1 MSSDEQQG
9 VVFPRAA
16 DGRRS
21 TGKVGR
27 AVVADALRP
36 VDPVGA
42 REAERETNWRTG
54 YLVHF
59 RRLVEAG
66 LASPEAAVSVATAGV
81 ESLRA
86 RMRVGEP
93 SGMETSLDSWASGSG
108 RPLGTAQV
116 QGTSEAEGQLTL
128 PYHGHRLAGDDLRR
142 ALDAWAE
149 VGVLEPSA
157 VDAVRLVLDHP
168 EWLRL
173 QGWTVGVL
181 GAGAE
186 MGPLQALLR
195 WGATVAAVDLPQPPL
210 WQRVLDV
217 ARHGAGTMLLP
228 VPEGTTAPDSHTAGV
243 DLLADA
249 PAVADWLAAQTAQA
263 DRLVVGNYVYADGAT
278 NVRVSVAVDALTTRV
293 AEARADT
300 ALAVL
305 ATPTDVFAVPGEAV
319 RHSTQG
325 YTSRSTGAK
334 LLGRPLRAVSGG
346 RLL

>member
-1 MSSDEQQG
+1 MSIDEQHG

-21 TGKVGR
+21 TAEVGR

-42 REAERETNWRTG
+42 REAERETNWRSG

-66 LASPEAAVSVATAGV
+66 LASREAAVTVASSGLR
-81 ESLRA
+81 SLRE
-86 RMRVGEP
+86 RMQVAD
-93 SGMETSLDSWASGSG
+93 SADTETSLEDWASGPS
-108 RPLGTAQV
+108 RPLGTGRV
-116 QGTSEAEGQLTL
+116 QGTAEAEGQLTL

-142 ALDAWAE
+142 RLDAWADA
-149 VGVLEPSA
+149 GVLEPSA

-173 QGWTVGVL
+173 HGWTVGVL

-195 WGATVAAVDLPQPPL
+195 WGATVAAVDLPDPSL
-210 WQRVLDV
+210 WQRVFGV
-217 ARHGAGTMLLP
+217 ARPGAGTLLLP
-228 VPEGTTAPDSHTAGV
+228 VPEGTAAPDSHTAGAN
-243 DLLADA
+243 LLADA
-249 PAVADWLAAQTAQA
+249 PAVADWLAAGE

-278 NVRVSVAVDALTTRV
+278 NVRVSAAVDALTTRV
-293 AEARADT
+293 AEARTDT
-300 ALAVL
+300 ALAFL
-305 ATPTDVFAVPGEAV
+305 ATPTDVFAVPGDAV
-319 RHSTQG
+319 RHSTRAYG
-325 YTSRSTGAK
+325 SRSAGAK